1 MQPVVLDGYYT
12 LIVATI
18 VLIVGR
24 YLVQKIKLLNDF
36 NIPEPVVGGL
46 VAAVMLTIAHAA
58 FGFVISIYGSLQ
70 TAMMLMF
77 FSSIGLGADFSKLKA
92 GGKPLVVLTIVVGIF
107 ILVQNIT
114 GITVATLFGMNPL
127 TGLVTGSITLTGGHG
142 TAAGWGPRLEEIGVT
157 GATTL
162 GIACATF
169 GLVIGGLLGGPVA
182 RRLIA
187 KHHLTNTRHT
197 SSGATPDKQALD
209 ATGAEPALNEDGY
222 IDAAQYPFENP
233 EQLRLITAQS
243 ALETLSLFAVC
254 LAVSSYISTFFSTNF
269 PNAPITIPTF
279 VWALA
284 TGVVVRNLVTPLFNF
299 NVFDRCVD
307 VTGNVAL
314 SLFLAMALLS
324 LKLWELVGLAI
335 PLLAIL
341 AVQTVVMAV
350 FASVATFRAMGKDY
364 DAAVIAAGHCGFGM
378 GATPT
383 AVANMQAITS
393 KYGASHKAFLIIPLV
408 GAFFVDIINATVL
421 SIFTSLPFLR

>member
-1 MQPVVLDGYYT
+1 MQPLVLDGYNT
-12 LIVATI
+12 LIIAAI

-24 YLVQKIKLLNDF
+24 YLVRNVKFLNDF

-46 VAAVMLTIAHAA
+46 VAAILLTIAHAA
-58 FGFVISIYGSLQ
+58 FGFVISIHGELQ

-114 GITVATLFGMNPL
+114 GITMASLFGMPPL

-142 TAAGWGPRLEEIGVT
+142 TAAGWGPRLEELGVT

-187 KHHLTNTRHT
+187 KHNLTSARHT
-197 SSGATPDKQALD
+197 STGATPDKQQMD
-209 ATGAEPALNEDGY
+209 ATGAEPPVNEDGY
-222 IDAAQYPFENP
+222 IDSAYYQFEDP
-233 EQLRLITAQS
+233 SRLRLITAQG

-254 LAVSSYISTFFSTNF
+254 LAVSSYISVFISSHF

-284 TGVVVRNLVTPLFNF
+284 TGVVVRNLITPLFNF

-307 VTGNVAL
+307 VIGNVAL

-324 LKLWELVGLAI
+324 LKLWELVDLAI

-341 AVQTVVMAV
+341 AVQTAVLAV
-350 FASVATFRAMGKDY
+350 FASVVTFRAMGKDY

-421 SIFTSLPFLR
+421 SIITSLPFLH